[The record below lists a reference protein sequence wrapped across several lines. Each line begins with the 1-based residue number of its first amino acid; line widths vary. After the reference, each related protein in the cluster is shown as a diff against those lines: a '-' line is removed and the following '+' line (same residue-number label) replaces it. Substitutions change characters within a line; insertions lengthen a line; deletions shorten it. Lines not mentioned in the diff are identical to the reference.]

1 MSSAMETSRTLLLTG
16 GTRSGKSALALRW
29 AEAQSPRRIFVA
41 TARPLDAETALR
53 VARHQDERGTGWTT
67 REEPFDVLATLC
79 EVSRPNIVVVVDCIT
94 MWLANVWGA
103 DFADPVAAPVTAP
116 VIDAVTEEGA
126 ERPPEQATA
135 ASLGTALGHVQ
146 ALAEWLPKAP
156 GPVVLVTAEV
166 GMGIVPVS
174 SAGRAFR
181 DMQGEANQML
191 ARACSTVLLASC
203 GLPLALKNSIPKE
216 LL

>member
-29 AEAQSPRRIFVA
+29 AEAQSPQRIFVA

-53 VARHQDERGTGWTT
+53 VTRHQGERGTGWTT

-79 EVSRPNIVVVVDCIT
+79 EVSRPDIVVVVDCIT

-103 DFADPVAAPVTAP
+103 DFADPVTDPVTY
-116 VIDAVTEEGA
+116 AVTEEGA
-126 ERPPEQATA
+126 ERTPEQATA
-135 ASLGTALGHVQ
+135 ASLGTALRHVQ